1 MSQKTMQLIGN
12 HTMATKEGL
21 SPGKEFWESSK
32 TLKTLLE
39 ENYFKEEGEEFR
51 WPDIIK
57 AMMSDGECMAWDD
70 FVVVFLYSARSS
82 VPKWC
87 FSLES
92 MGSSEESQLPQISV
106 M

>member
-12 HTMATKEGL
+12 HTMAAKEGL

-51 WPDIIK
+51 WPDVIK
-57 AMMSDGECMAWDD
+57 AMMSDGCLLYTSDAADD
-70 FVVVFLYSARSS
+70 
-82 VPKWC
+82 C
-87 FSLES
+87 
-92 MGSSEESQLPQISV
+92 
-106 M
+106 